1 MTGIPYTN
9 PISVVAEGLLKGLG
23 IGGVIVGIIAAIGV
37 ALVVIGF
44 IGYALLTVI
53 EAVERAMAERAM
65 AKRAMDKPAEVQ
77 EAEEPAQTAGR
88 WPE

>member
-53 EAVERAMAERAM
+53 EAAERAM
-65 AKRAMDKPAEVQ
+65 GKPAEVQ
-77 EAEEPAQTAGR
+77 EAEAPAQTAGR

>member
-53 EAVERAMAERAM
+53 EAVEHM
-65 AKRAMDKPAEVQ
+65 MDKPAEAQ
-77 EAEEPAQTAGR
+77 EEEPAQTAGR

>member
-37 ALVVIGF
+37 ALVVIGL

-53 EAVERAMAERAM
+53 EAVERAMG
-65 AKRAMDKPAEVQ
+65 KSAEVQ